1 MDAIASMRD
10 DAIRPAVRPNS
21 TNTTEAMHPRLS
33 MARTADVTSS
43 ALIGLVLSL
52 KVDHL
57 PAHLVTALA
66 AIPAEGDHAGVVI
79 EVGAVAARRDLG
91 AGRA

>member
-57 PAHLVTALA
+57 PVNVIAALMA
-66 AIPAEGDHAGVVI
+66 VFAGWLKAWVI
-79 EVGAVAARRDLG
+79 VKVRAVAVGRDTG
-91 AGRA
+91 AG